1 MNHRKYCLV
10 SGVLFSIVALAH
22 LWRILNGMSVQVD
35 EYAVPMAASWVGLIV
50 PALLA
55 SWAFRISRQ

>member
-1 MNHRKYCLV
+1 MNHKTYCLV
-10 SGVLFSIVALAH
+10 SGVLFAVVALAH
-22 LWRILNGMSVQVD
+22 LWRILDGMSVQVD
-35 EYAVPMAASWVGLIV
+35 KYAVPMAVSWVGLVV